1 MFVRVKKIGAYE
13 YLYLVE
19 NVREGGRH
27 VQRVI
32 KSLGRRD
39 EVQDS
44 DLLDNLIAS
53 AARHSRRSIVLS
65 SFYRG
70 ELAPIRRL
78 SIGPDLVFGRL
89 WAETGCRDV
98 LRQHLAGRQ
107 FGFDAERAIYL
118 TVLHRLMVSG
128 SDRHASTWHQ
138 NVQIP
143 GTEALTLKHAYK
155 AMAWLG
161 EDLAKADADNPR
173 PRTEIIEEDLY
184 RHRKSLFGRLS
195 VAFFDTTS
203 LYFEGQGGET
213 LGQRGHSKDYRP
225 QLNQVVLGIVLDEKD
240 RPIASF
246 LWPGNTADVTTLAPV
261 VERLRTRFGVERAC
275 VVADRGMISAATIAD
290 LEKRGIDYILGAR
303 ERSSTEIRDV
313 VLEDDGV
320 TVPLTIPRQ
329 RGETDLAIKEVKVD
343 GRRYIVCRNPEVA
356 RKDAE
361 ARTALLAGLEQKLKQ
376 GDKALVGNTGYRRF
390 LSAPEGES
398 FSIDRDKVEADA
410 RFDGL
415 FVLRTSLKL
424 SALSVV
430 LRYRNLLAVEDSFRA
445 SKSLLAT
452 RPVFHRT
459 DAAIRGHIECTFLAL
474 VLRKELLDRLV
485 ARGGKPPEWRCLIDD
500 LLDLSSVEVE
510 QDGRRALLRTAP
522 GPTIDPVCRALGI
535 TLPPVFQ
542 ELPMAEAGSS
552 NN

>member
-32 KSLGRRD
+32 KALGRRD
-39 EVQDS
+39 EVQNS

-89 WAETGCRDV
+89 WTETGCRDV
-98 LRQHLAGRQ
+98 LRQHLGSRR

-128 SDRHASTWHQ
+128 SDRHASTWRQGLH
-138 NVQIP
+138 IP
-143 GTEALTLKHAYK
+143 GTENLTLDHAYK

-161 EDLAKADADNPR
+161 EDLAEADTDDPR

-213 LGQRGHSKDYRP
+213 LGQKGHSKDYRP
-225 QLNQVVLGIVLDEKD
+225 RLNQVVLGIVLDEKD

-246 LWPGNTADVTTLAPV
+246 LWPGNTAD
-261 VERLRTRFGVERAC
+261 
-275 VVADRGMISAATIAD
+275 SA
-290 LEKRGIDYILGAR
+290 
-303 ERSSTEIRDV
+303 
-313 VLEDDGV
+313 
-320 TVPLTIPRQ
+320 
-329 RGETDLAIKEVKVD
+329 
-343 GRRYIVCRNPEVA
+343 
-356 RKDAE
+356 
-361 ARTALLAGLEQKLKQ
+361 
-376 GDKALVGNTGYRRF
+376 
-390 LSAPEGES
+390 
-398 FSIDRDKVEADA
+398 
-410 RFDGL
+410 
-415 FVLRTSLKL
+415 
-424 SALSVV
+424 
-430 LRYRNLLAVEDSFRA
+430 
-445 SKSLLAT
+445 
-452 RPVFHRT
+452 
-459 DAAIRGHIECTFLAL
+459 
-474 VLRKELLDRLV
+474 
-485 ARGGKPPEWRCLIDD
+485 
-500 LLDLSSVEVE
+500 
-510 QDGRRALLRTAP
+510 
-522 GPTIDPVCRALGI
+522 
-535 TLPPVFQ
+535 
-542 ELPMAEAGSS
+542 
-552 NN
+552 